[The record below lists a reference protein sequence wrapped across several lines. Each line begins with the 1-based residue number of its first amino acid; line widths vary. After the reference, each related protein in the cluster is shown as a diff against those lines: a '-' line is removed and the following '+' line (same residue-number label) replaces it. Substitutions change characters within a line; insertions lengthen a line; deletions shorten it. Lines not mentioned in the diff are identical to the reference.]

1 MSRSIDDVLHHA
13 PKTLLGRWTT
23 DPDQVAD
30 DLEAAGW
37 PSVADDVRDGLDP
50 DTILSRLYAIG
61 EDESSSAVAIVAYA
75 AA

>member
-1 MSRSIDDVLHHA
+1 MSRSRDDIRHHF
-13 PKTLLGRWTT
+13 PNTLLGRWTT
-23 DPDQVAD
+23 DPDQVAS

-50 DTILSRLYAIG
+50 DTLLSRLHSIG
-61 EDESSSAVAIVAYA
+61 EGDSDAADLIAWA